1 MDHNENLL
9 FDFDAD
15 CFALAAKGRSTPI
28 LWKNTVLLAQ
38 KVVS

>member
-1 MDHNENLL
+1 VEGL
-9 FDFDAD
+9 
-15 CFALAAKGRSTPI
+15 ALGNGRSAWVYSKVSFGTI